1 MARDTDALKIEKW
14 AASGDVE
21 DPEDGGMTRSA
32 GWDATYSQPGGS
44 LPKREHFN
52 QLFREL
58 TALALEVNTRGCGL
72 EWSAEISYLH
82 PAFVTDS
89 GGKFYF
95 SVQDSTN
102 VDPTGD
108 ANNATWTPDI
118 TEVPEAPGSATVDD
132 EGLVELATGAET
144 QTGTD
149 DDKAVTPAS
158 LASRTATTIR
168 AGLVE
173 LATQSEVNA
182 GTDDSRFV
190 SPATLASR
198 LNLKAPLASPAFTGN
213 PTAPTPAA
221 GDNDV
226 SVATTA
232 FVVANSTK
240 INVYASESNLP
251 ATSARVSGQLYA
263 WTE

>member
-173 LATQSEVNA
+173 LASGAETA
-182 GTDDSRFV
+182 TGTDTARAVTPAGLLSRTATEARAGIV
-190 SPATLASR
+190 ELATDAETETGTDTARVLTPANLAS
-198 LNLKAPLASPAFTGN
+198 LLPGKITISDSAPQSTD
-213 PTAPTPAA
+213 
-221 GDNDV
+221 GDDDDIW
-226 SVATTA
+226 
-232 FVVANSTK
+232 FE
-240 INVYASESNLP
+240 Y
-251 ATSARVSGQLYA
+251 
-263 WTE
+263 